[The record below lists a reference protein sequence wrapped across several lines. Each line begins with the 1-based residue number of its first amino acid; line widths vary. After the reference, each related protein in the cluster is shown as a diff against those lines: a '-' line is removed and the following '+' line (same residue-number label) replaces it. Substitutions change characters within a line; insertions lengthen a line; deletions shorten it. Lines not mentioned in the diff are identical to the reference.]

1 VSGQIHDAANR
12 LLEDSNFT
20 YAYDANG
27 NLETKTDKG
36 NGDSTVY
43 TYDAENQLIQVQA
56 FTLAGGS
63 TPILVAEYR
72 YDALGRRIEKN
83 VNGVITRY
91 IYDNEDIAVE
101 LDGANLVRANYAH
114 GPGIDEPLTVFR
126 GAEGGLFVYHAD
138 GLGSITDLTDATGTV
153 ARSYTYDSFGQI
165 VDQTGSVTNPYTYT
179 AREFDPETGLYYY
192 RARHYDPTIGRF
204 LQEDPIQFL
213 GGVNFYVY
221 VGNNS
226 VLYVD
231 PGGQGVLGIGVLVGA
246 GVGALSGIAGALA
259 QEGTWADV
267 AIAGA
272 VGLAAGALVGAVDP
286 TEGVLTT
293 MAVMGAIGG
302 GSNAFGQIITNV
314 RNKGNPFAD
323 FSVGSFIGS
332 TLGSTIGG
340 LQARVVTTGL
350 ATLGASQSVSALGGL
365 SGLAPSALGGPIG
378 REIEKTLTRELPEPL
393 FGDLCPAR

>member
-1 VSGQIHDAANR
+1 MSGQIHDAANR

-259 QEGTWADV
+259 QEGT
-267 AIAGA
+267 
-272 VGLAAGALVGAVDP
+272 P
-286 TEGVLTT
+286 EKFYREHSQKPVLT
-293 MAVMGAIGG
+293 
-302 GSNAFGQIITNV
+302 S
-314 RNKGNPFAD
+314 P
-323 FSVGSFIGS
+323 
-332 TLGSTIGG
+332 
-340 LQARVVTTGL
+340 
-350 ATLGASQSVSALGGL
+350 
-365 SGLAPSALGGPIG
+365 
-378 REIEKTLTRELPEPL
+378 
-393 FGDLCPAR
+393 